1 METMVLGFSSRVVDG
16 PLDPAVAAFSF
27 VTSLLLTAAVGWL
40 ASHVNRQREQHR
52 LDELAE
58 ATPAVGVH

>member
-1 METMVLGFSSRVVDG
+1 MGLTSRAVDG
-16 PLDPAVAAFSF
+16 PLAPSVAAFSF

-40 ASHVNRQREQHR
+40 ASHVNRQREQRR

-58 ATPAVGVH
+58 ATPAAGVH